1 MSTNAVPSQHLSPGN
16 SKARRRRVRA
26 RDNTPRRLR
35 LSFHA
40 LLVTGIAFV
49 TLAAFGT
56 PSAMAATAAVNLSN
70 ATTFAVLGATTV
82 TNTGSTTINGDVGL
96 DPGSSITGFPPGS
109 YTGTEHISDA
119 LALAAQTATT
129 AASVDA
135 STRTPIVPGTYAD
148 LTGDTLTDGVYNAT
162 STMALNGVLILNGQ
176 NDPNSVW
183 IFQAGSTLI
192 TGSSASVVFENGAQ
206 ACNVFWQVTASA
218 TLGTSTDF
226 AGTIIAT
233 QSVTLDTGATLE
245 GRALAMNGAVTM
257 DSNTITVPTCEALP
271 PPPASTTSTTTATT
285 TTTAGPVTTTTAAG
299 TSTSTSSTIVTSVGV
314 RSKSSG
320 TTTTTFIIPTGAPE
334 TGAGGAAQSAD
345 FLWPLGLLALGG
357 AVFTRALVAR
367 ARRSR

>member
-1 MSTNAVPSQHLSPGN
+1 MSTNAGSSQHHALTSITPTRRFGRRDKSP
-16 SKARRRRVRA
+16 RV
-26 RDNTPRRLR
+26 LR
-35 LSFHA
+35 LTFNT
-40 LLVTGIAFV
+40 LVVTGIAFL
-49 TLAAFGT
+49 TFAAFAT

-70 ATTFAVLGATTV
+70 ATSFAVLGATTV
-82 TNTGSTTINGDVGL
+82 TNTGSTTITGDVGL

-109 YTGTEHISDA
+109 FTGTEHISDA
-119 LALAAQTATT
+119 VSVLAQTATT

-148 LTGDTLTDGVYNAT
+148 LTGDTLTSGVYNAT
-162 STMALNGVLILNGQ
+162 SSMALNGALILNGQ

-206 ACNVFWQVTASA
+206 ACNVFWQVTSSA

-271 PPPASTTSTTTATT
+271 PPPASTTTAAPTTTTAPGT
-285 TTTAGPVTTTTAAG
+285 TTTAGAGTTTTAPG
-299 TSTSTSSTIVTSVGV
+299 SSTTIVTPVGV

-320 TTTTTFIIPTGAPE
+320 TTTTFVIPIGAPE
-334 TGAGGAAQSAD
+334 TGAGGAASAAF

-367 ARRSR
+367 SRRSR